1 MKVCLEQR
9 KQNLSNAMLS
19 FQTAEQIALREKKKK
34 KKEKRFQIKVL
45 FTIYVSLIDVT
56 VQTDSSDISG
66 SEMFMF
72 CTRLQAPALK
82 ETTGTH
88 RPHAVQTDYG

>member
-19 FQTAEQIALREKKKK
+19 FQTAEQIALREKR
-34 KKEKRFQIKVL
+34 KEKRFQIKVL